1 MFSFTKKSFSFK
13 VYITGNRE
21 FLPRKPQIYL
31 IYSSKLQEKKK
42 NRLHA
47 LWILHLKNKKRGVYE
62 PCNSS
67 YTPFIEIVNY
77 RL

>member
-21 FLPRKPQIYL
+21 FLPRKPQICL

-47 LWILHLKNKKRGVYE
+47 LWILHLKNKKRVYE

-67 YTPFIEIVNY
+67 YTPH
-77 RL
+77 L